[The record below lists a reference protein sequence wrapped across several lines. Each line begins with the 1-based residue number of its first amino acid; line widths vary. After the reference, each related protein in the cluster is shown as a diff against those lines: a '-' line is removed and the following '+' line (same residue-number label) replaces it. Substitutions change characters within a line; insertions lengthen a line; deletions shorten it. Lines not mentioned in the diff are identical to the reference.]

1 MQHRIG
7 RTVAAA
13 VCGVALGASS
23 VAFASTMV
31 NPKISHAIT
40 ALQNAQGY
48 LKSAPHD
55 FNGHRQDA
63 LNATDAAIKQLNI
76 IIQYDK

>member
-1 MQHRIG
+1 MQLGFG
-7 RTVAAA
+7 RTVAVAI
-13 VCGVALGASS
+13 GGIALGASS

-31 NPKISHAIT
+31 NPKITNAVK
-40 ALQNAQGY
+40 ALENAQGY
-48 LKSAPHD
+48 LRSAPHD

>member
-1 MQHRIG
+1 MQHRLG

-13 VCGVALGASS
+13 ICGVALGASS

-31 NPKISHAIT
+31 SPKITNAIKS
-40 ALQNAQGY
+40 LQNAQGY
-48 LKSAPHD
+48 LKAAPHD

-76 IIQYDK
+76 IVQYDK